1 MEAFISEIFC
11 SLQMEGSFIGYP
23 AAFIRFA
30 GCNLNCDFC
39 DTKYALVPKNTKRD
53 DEIYKIIS
61 EFNTDRVIFTGGEPA
76 LYDDFMSY
84 FIDKYGNYIYFLETN
99 GTIFIKKSIK
109 KFKHI
114 VVSPKFFSINEEALN
129 RYKRLSNSVEFK
141 FVINDESEIEKVQ
154 ILSDK
159 LDLYPLTLQPL
170 FDNAQ
175 PVEKYVKKTKML
187 IEAFK
192 NSNLARKE
200 ARLIMQNHKVI
211 YGKQRGV

>member
-1 MEAFISEIFC
+1 MEAYISEIFY

-23 AAFIRFA
+23 AAFIRFS

-39 DTKYALVPKNTKRD
+39 DTKYALVPNKTKRD
-53 DEIYKIIS
+53 DEIYKTIS
-61 EFNTDRVIFTGGEPA
+61 TFNTNRVIFTGGEPA

-84 FIDKYGNYIYFLETN
+84 FMDKYRDYLFFLETN

-114 VVSPKFFSINEEALN
+114 VVSPKFFSINEEVLTKF
-129 RYKRLSNSVEFK
+129 KRLANSVEFK
-141 FVINDESEIEKVQ
+141 FVINDASEIEKVQ
-154 ILSDK
+154 KLSDK
-159 LDLYPLTLQPL
+159 LGLYPVTLQPL
-170 FDNAQ
+170 FDNEQ
-175 PVEKYVKKTKML
+175 PIEKYVKKTKIL

-192 NSNLARKE
+192 NSNLASKE

-211 YGKQRGV
+211 YKEQRGV